1 MTPTYGTAAAGSI
14 TPSSPVSPG
23 QEPDALSPT
32 SPTGES
38 FSSMLGQM
46 ISEVNSKESAAT
58 AAVNNLQSGGNVSL
72 HQAVISMEEAN
83 TSFSLMV
90 EVRNKMMDAY
100 QEIMKMQV

>member
-1 MTPTYGTAAAGSI
+1 
-14 TPSSPVSPG
+14 
-23 QEPDALSPT
+23 
-32 SPTGES
+32 
-38 FSSMLGQM
+38 MLGQM

>member
-1 MTPTYGTAAAGSI
+1 MMSTYGTAPTGNVS
-14 TPSSPVSPG
+14 PSLPVTPG
-23 QEPDALSPT
+23 QEPGALSPA

-46 ISEVNSKESAAT
+46 ISEVNSQQVSAST
-58 AAVNNLQSGGNVSL
+58 AVSNLQGGGNVAL